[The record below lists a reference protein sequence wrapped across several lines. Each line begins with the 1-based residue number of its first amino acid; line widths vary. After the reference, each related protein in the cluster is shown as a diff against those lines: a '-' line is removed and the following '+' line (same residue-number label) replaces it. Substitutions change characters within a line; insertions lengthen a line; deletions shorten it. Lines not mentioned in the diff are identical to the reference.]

1 MRHTKKE
8 DKTQFTIAKKLT
20 EPDSDVTYL
29 LKLSDG
35 EFKIAMVNMLKALV
49 EKGDNMHGQGDNVEQ
64 RPGN

>member
-1 MRHTKKE
+1 MV
-8 DKTQFTIAKKLT
+8 KKLT

-49 EKGDNMHGQGDNVEQ
+49 EKVDNMHGQVDNVEQ